1 MMQRDYETQA
11 YARPLF
17 ESESV
22 RVVYVPVPMQAPRR
36 SPNNAVRFLTWLLA
50 AGLASYVI
58 TMVIMMLIAFAGG
71 FS

>member
-1 MMQRDYETQA
+1 MMQRNYETEAFA
-11 YARPLF
+11 YPLF

-22 RVVYVPVPMQAPRR
+22 RVVYVPIPMQAPRR
-36 SPNNAVRFLTWLLA
+36 SANNAVRFLAWLLA

-58 TMVIMMLIAFAGG
+58 TMAIMMLIAFSGG